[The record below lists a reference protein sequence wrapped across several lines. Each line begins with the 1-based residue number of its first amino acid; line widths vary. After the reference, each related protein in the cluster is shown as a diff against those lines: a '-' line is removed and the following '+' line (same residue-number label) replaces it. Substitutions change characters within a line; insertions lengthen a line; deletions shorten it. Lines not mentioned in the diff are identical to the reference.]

1 MPVPVWPE
9 ASRAL
14 RMAFTR
20 PSIMSEGATKSAP
33 AWAVKSDIFTSAS
46 TVRSLSTSVP
56 AALRMP
62 SWPCVV

>member
-1 MPVPVWPE
+1 MPVPVRPA
-9 ASRAL
+9 ASRPL

-33 AWAVKSDIFTSAS
+33 AWAVKTDIFTRES

-56 AALRMP
+56 AAFRMP